1 VSTLYRQGDVL
12 FISVHLPA
20 DLPLKRSK
28 QVAVAEGEKAGQRH
42 VLAAAPGAEILS
54 DADLEF
60 FRIIGGSGL
69 LSHPEHDAIELPE
82 GDYQVRRQR
91 EYVPDD
97 ETEEVLA
104 DPGALADLRD
114 SEEDVAAGR
123 VTTLDELRRELGR
136 G

>member
-1 VSTLYRQGDVL
+1 MSTLYRQGDVL
-12 FISVHLPA
+12 FVSVSLPVG
-20 DLPLKRSK
+20 LPLKSSK
-28 QVAVAEGEKAGQRH
+28 QVAVAAGEKAGHRH

-60 FRIIGGSGL
+60 FRILGGSGL

-91 EYVPDD
+91 EYAPGD
-97 ETEEVLA
+97 ETDEVLA
-104 DPGALADLRD
+104 DSDALDDLRE
-114 SEEDVAAGR
+114 SEDDVTAGR